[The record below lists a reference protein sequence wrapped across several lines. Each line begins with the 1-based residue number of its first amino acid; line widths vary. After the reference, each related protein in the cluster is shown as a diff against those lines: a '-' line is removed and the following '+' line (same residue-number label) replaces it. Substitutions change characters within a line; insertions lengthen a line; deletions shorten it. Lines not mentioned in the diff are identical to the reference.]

1 MTLDNTFASDEDIR
15 EDYPETTLA
24 HIETSLSNADTNIEY
39 DSTVEQFHNL
49 SRLLQ
54 QHAQQTTE
62 QTLERDHGG
71 RGTLASDTM
80 PDYAIQEGQAAKFPQ
95 NSEDYL
101 VEQRSR
107 HLGSQRLRVLKQESE
122 Y

>member
-1 MTLDNTFASDEDIR
+1 MTLDNSFASDEGIR
-15 EDYPETTLA
+15 EDYPKTALA
-24 HIETSLSNADTNIEY
+24 HIEASPSNFETDIEY
-39 DSTVEQFHNL
+39 DATVEQFHNL
-49 SRLLQ
+49 VLLLQ

-62 QTLERDHGG
+62 HTVERDHGG

-80 PDYAIQEGQAAKFPQ
+80 TDYAIQEGQAAKFPQ

-101 VEQRSR
+101 FEQRSR
-107 HLGSQRLRVLKQESE
+107 HLGSRRPRVLKQESE